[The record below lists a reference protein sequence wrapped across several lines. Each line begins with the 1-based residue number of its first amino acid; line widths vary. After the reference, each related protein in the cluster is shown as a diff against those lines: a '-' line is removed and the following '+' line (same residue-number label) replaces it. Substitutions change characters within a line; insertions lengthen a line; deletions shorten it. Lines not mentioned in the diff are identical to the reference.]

1 MSKRKNKFF
10 IALFAIW
17 SILGFYADFAWLS
30 QVPTYLIPLTSICSL
45 YPPLLTVWYTL
56 KYFNKHIPQWFTFW
70 IIIGTASYGITAQF
84 YFPLLMSWV
93 GVNFHDVGS
102 MFWVAVYGSQSLILL
117 PYLKTITW
125 KTALPGIFYIIA
137 ADYTHYMVPTF
148 LDFTLPGYP
157 VWMRELT
164 VIVAIS
170 IQILTIFVITLAVN
184 KSKKLVRQ
192 TVEVSSR

>member
-10 IALFAIW
+10 IALFAVW
-17 SILGFYADFAWLS
+17 SILGFYADYAWLS
-30 QVPTYLIPLTSICSL
+30 EVPVYLVPLTAICSL
-45 YPPLLTVWYTL
+45 YPPLLTIWYVL
-56 KYFNKHIPQWFTFW
+56 KYFNKGIPQWFTFW

-102 MFWVAVYGSQSLILL
+102 MFWVAVYGTQSILL
-117 PYLKTITW
+117 FPYLKQITW
-125 KTALPGIFYIIA
+125 KTVLPGTIFIIA
-137 ADYTHYMVPTF
+137 ADYAHYMVPTF

-164 VIVAIS
+164 VVVAIS
-170 IQILTIFVITLAVN
+170 IQILTITSILLLAN
-184 KSKKLVRQ
+184 KSKKLVP
-192 TVEVSSR
+192 EVVKASN